1 MNIDLSYLKET
12 LQQGFDIS
20 LGDYYNHCKKNTEKT
35 FFFIIKLLSSVE
47 KEKFV
52 ESTLIRE
59 HIINKLSGVFQINPN
74 FNPEGWFGRS
84 WTEGHLDRTSYFR
97 KIYSDVLDRSETEP
111 YKYRIN
117 PEYFEIVKEAFAHLI
132 FNINDKMEVKYYS
145 SDSCFDTKIFE
156 ISELV
161 NHPNFPFNTKNC
173 KIRINDLK
181 GIVTEISKSGDS
193 FILFDGKKNRKI
205 KTDFVKSKFG

>member
-1 MNIDLSYLKET
+1 MNIDLNYLKQI
-12 LQQGFDIS
+12 LQLGLDIS

-35 FFFIIKLLSSVE
+35 FFFIIELLIRVE
-47 KEKFV
+47 KKKFV
-52 ESTLIRE
+52 ESSLVRK
-59 HIINKLSGVFQINPN
+59 HIINKLSGVFPINHR

-84 WTEGHLDRTSYFR
+84 WTEGYLDKTSYFK

-111 YKYRIN
+111 YKYRIK
-117 PEYFEIVKEAFAHLI
+117 PEYFEIVIDTFSNLML
-132 FNINDKMEVKYYS
+132 NINEKMKSSYYS
-145 SDSCFDTKIFE
+145 KDSSSETRIID

-173 KIRINDLK
+173 KIKIINLK
-181 GIVTEISKSGDS
+181 GIVTEVSDSGDY

-205 KTDFVKSKFG
+205 KTEFVKSKFE